1 MTYKGFYLYY
11 NKLQAC
17 WLVLEAYAL
26 VAEYKTL
33 AGAKCAITT
42 KWSKQQEKNI

>member
-11 NKLQAC
+11 NELRAC

-26 VAEYKTL
+26 IAEYKTL

-42 KWSKQQEKNI
+42 KWSKV